1 MSNESNESR
10 GITRSTSV
18 ESSSPIKEISNF
30 KGDSSE
36 EDEYCS
42 ASITLSPAKP
52 VIDPNDSLEYE
63 SELKMLEE
71 FYQAKS
77 LELNSLS
84 APCPTYG
91 QSFTEEEDEEY
102 FYGEDNCEVNETE
115 RSDDKIY
122 NVDCIHQ
129 GETTRNGQDRTTKQ
143 S

>member
-10 GITRSTSV
+10 CITRSPLV
-18 ESSSPIKEISNF
+18 ESSSPIKEIRNF
-30 KGDSSE
+30 KADSSE

-52 VIDPNDSLEYE
+52 VIDPNDSVEYE

-102 FYGEDNCEVNETE
+102 FYGEENCEANEVE
-115 RSDDKIY
+115 RSEDKLY
-122 NVDCIHQ
+122 KPDCIHH
-129 GETTRNGQDRTTKQ
+129 GGTTRNGQEH
-143 S
+143 